1 MEFLKKLQEQRD
13 EKVQAMQTILD
24 KAKTEERALNE
35 EEQNSF
41 GNLEQEIANIDKT
54 IEAEKRSLAM
64 AANQQQQN
72 NNTQKSTEEIEERA
86 FADYVMKAVEQR
98 DGEQN
103 LASGTNGAVIPTT
116 IANRIIKAVK
126 DRCPILER
134 ATLYHV
140 QGTLKVPVWG
150 DANSHNIKV
159 AFSEDFTE
167 LTADAGKFTSIDLKG
182 YLVGAL
188 TLIGKQL
195 ENNASFNVTDFII
208 NQMAEEVAFFLEG
221 KFLNGEASKVE
232 GALATKTKITS
243 AAAMV
248 LTADE
253 LIDLQTKIKQVYQ
266 TNACWVMHPDT
277 FASVK
282 KLKDANNRY
291 LFQDDATQEFPYRL
305 LGKPVFLSDNMPKI
319 AASAKTVLYGDLS
332 GLSINIRENMEI
344 QVLREKYATQH
355 ALGVIAWAEVDSKVT
370 DHQKMAVLEMAAG

>member
-13 EKVQAMQTILD
+13 EKVQAMQAILN

-35 EEQNSF
+35 EEQTSF
-41 GNLEQEIANIDKT
+41 GDLEQEIANIDKT

-243 AAAMV
+243 SAATV
-248 LTADE
+248 FTADE

-370 DHQKMAVLEMAAG
+370 DHQKMAVLEMAAS

>member
-13 EKVQAMQTILD
+13 EKVQAMQAILN

-35 EEQNSF
+35 EEQTSF
-41 GNLEQEIANIDKT
+41 GDLEQEIANIDKT

-243 AAAMV
+243 SAATV
-248 LTADE
+248 FTADE

>member
-1 MEFLKKLQEQRD
+1 MDFLKKLHEQRE
-13 EKVQAMQTILD
+13 EKTHAMQAILD

-35 EEQNSF
+35 EEQTSF

-54 IEAEKRSLAM
+54 IAAEKRSLEM
-64 AANQQQQN
+64 IANQNQQN
-72 NNTQKSTEEIEERA
+72 NKLQQTTEETEERA
-86 FADYVMKAVEQR
+86 FADFVMKAVEQR

-103 LASGTNGAVIPTT
+103 LAAGTNGAVIPTS
-116 IANRIIKAVK
+116 IATRIIKAVK
-126 DRCPILER
+126 NRCPILER
-134 ATLYHV
+134 ATIYHMN
-140 QGTLKVPVWG
+140 GTLKVPVWG
-150 DANSHNIKV
+150 DANGHNIKV

-167 LTADAGKFTSIDLKG
+167 LTADAGKFTSVDLKG

-221 KFLNGEASKVE
+221 KFLNGESNKVE
-232 GALATKTKITS
+232 GALETKTKIK
-243 AAAMV
+243 AAAAGV
-248 LTADE
+248 FTADE
-253 LIDLQTKIKQVYQ
+253 LIDLQTKIKQIYQ
-266 TNACWVMHPDT
+266 KDACWVMHPDT
-277 FASVK
+277 FTAVK

-291 LFQDDATQEFPYRL
+291 LFQDDMTQEFPYRL

-319 AASAKTVLYGDLS
+319 AASAKAVLYGDLS
-332 GLSINIRENMEI
+332 GLSVNIRETMEI

-355 ALGVIAWAEVDSKVT
+355 ALGVIAWTEIDSKVT